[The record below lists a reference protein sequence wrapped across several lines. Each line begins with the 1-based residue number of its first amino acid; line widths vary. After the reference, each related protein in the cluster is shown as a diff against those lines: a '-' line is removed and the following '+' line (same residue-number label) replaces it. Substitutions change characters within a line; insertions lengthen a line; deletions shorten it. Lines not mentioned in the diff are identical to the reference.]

1 VCLSLSTDTRVWEQ
15 LVWVGLVVLLRKLL
29 PSLDL
34 SLMALQMSILGLPSS
49 SSSVFSFSLSF
60 RHSQR
65 NPHQNHFHYL
75 PLNQQDFSAVKKPS
89 FALVI
94 IIVAIWI

>member
-1 VCLSLSTDTRVWEQ
+1 LSLFANTKVWEQ
-15 LVWVGLVVLLRKLL
+15 LVWVGLVVLLHKLL

-34 SLMALQMSILGLPSS
+34 FLMALQMSKLGLPSS

-60 RHSQR
+60 RHWQH

-75 PLNQQDFSAVKKPS
+75 PLNQQDFSAEKKPS

>member
-1 VCLSLSTDTRVWEQ
+1 LSLFANTKVWEQ
-15 LVWVGLVVLLRKLL
+15 LVWVGLVVLLHKLL

-60 RHSQR
+60 RHWQR

-94 IIVAIWI
+94 IIEAKWI